1 MRTRK
6 LAISLLTAIV
16 LAGGLSCNRPRTGG
30 SGQGEGSPGTGVT
43 TVLVESETVTGS
55 SDGTRVQSLESG
67 GECVVIP
74 ADGWISF
81 EVPVE
86 VAGRYRSMV
95 RLTAADSTAISCWI
109 EDYFDNPDG
118 RTYNITG
125 DMESGD
131 SVIRG
136 RLITLQKE
144 GSPLNSG
151 THRMKLHVD
160 RGEALVDWIKFEL
173 IREHRQTPQLL
184 TQHMEGDE
192 WVVTWQDEFETGTMP
207 DTSKWT
213 YDIGNWGWG
222 NNELQYYT
230 VGRPE
235 NARIENGSLVIE
247 ARRGDLGEKWTSA
260 RITTRGKTSFLY
272 GRIEF
277 RAKLPAQRGNW
288 AAGWTLGDAYVDE
301 LSWPYCGEIDIM
313 ESVGYEIDDVTGKGR
328 AHASIHCGA
337 YYFKLNNQPTAIT
350 GVKDMSGQFHTYSV
364 EWTPEHIRA
373 FVDELPYL
381 TYEDTSDSLTWPF
394 NQPQN
399 IILNLAMGGGWG
411 GARGMDKSMTS
422 QQLVID
428 YVRVYALQ

>member
-1 MRTRK
+1 MRTKRLTIGL
-6 LAISLLTAIV
+6 LAAV
-16 LAGGLSCNRPRTGG
+16 VFAGGLSCNRTRTGG
-30 SGQGEGSPGTGVT
+30 SGREEGSPVTGVT
-43 TVLVESETVTGS
+43 EVLVESESYSGS
-55 SDGTRVQSLESG
+55 SDGTRVQSLEGG

-74 ADGWISF
+74 SDGWILL

-86 VAGRYRSMV
+86 AAGRYRSMV
-95 RLTAADSTAISCWI
+95 RLTPAAGTVIYCWI
-109 EDYFDNPDG
+109 EDYADNPDG

-125 DMESGD
+125 TMESPD
-131 SVIRG
+131 SLVRDQP
-136 RLITLQKE
+136 ITLVRD
-144 GSPLNSG
+144 GSPLNAG
-151 THRMKLHVD
+151 VHLMKLHVE
-160 RGEALVDWIKFEL
+160 RGEAMVDWIKFEL

-184 TQHMEGDE
+184 TQNMEGDE
-192 WVVTWQDEFETGTMP
+192 WVVAWSDEFDAGDMP
-207 DTSKWT
+207 DTTKWT

-235 NARIENGSLVIE
+235 NARIEDGSLVIE
-247 ARRGDLGEKWTSA
+247 ARRDDPGEKWTSA

-277 RAKLPAQRGNW
+277 RAKVPARKGNW

-313 ESVGYEIDDVTGKGR
+313 ESVGFEIDDQTGDGH
-328 AHASIHCGA
+328 AHASVHCGA

-364 EWTPEHIRA
+364 EWTPAHIKA
-373 FVDELPYL
+373 FVDDIPYF
-381 TYEDTSDSLTWPF
+381 TYEDTADSLTWPF
-394 NQPQN
+394 DHPQN

-411 GARGMDKSMTS
+411 GARGMDQTMTS
-422 QQLVID
+422 QQIVID
-428 YVRVYALQ
+428 YVRVYALR